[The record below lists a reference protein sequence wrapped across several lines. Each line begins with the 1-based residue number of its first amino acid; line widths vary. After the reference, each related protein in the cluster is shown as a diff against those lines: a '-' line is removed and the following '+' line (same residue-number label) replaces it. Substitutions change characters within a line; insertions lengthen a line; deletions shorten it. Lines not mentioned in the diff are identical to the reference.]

1 MLGWE
6 IRCVKGN
13 VRPCVSPEAEDGR
26 ATTSEVL
33 LCSLAH
39 DSHLTFRP
47 MTRPLTTLG
56 FAATVPL
63 LLATTAT
70 DIATADTFGSVPGVA
85 VRLPLKQDP
94 AEWVSVYVALEGKP
108 VIETLD
114 LQQPLDAPANLERAQ
129 RQRDVLRKQHKYATA
144 QVESL
149 GGQVVADLSRL
160 VNALQ
165 VRIPANRAHRLA
177 ELSDA
182 VRVEPVPMYQRS
194 LASAVPFVGAPEA
207 WENLPATGAG
217 IKVGIID
224 TGIDYLHADFGGSGN
239 PDEYKNNDRTV
250 IEPGTFPTS
259 KVIGGYDFVGD
270 AYNGTNTAEPDEDP
284 LDCFEEEST
293 AIAGGHGTHVAGIA
307 AGIGVNLDGT
317 PFDGSYLAS
326 LDPSMFRVYPGVA
339 PDASLYALRIFGCD
353 GSTNMVASAIDWA
366 VDPND
371 DGDFSDHLDVVNLSL
386 GGEYGLQTELEA
398 TQIRNATAAGVL
410 LVVAAGNSGDVFFVT
425 GEPATYTETLSVAA
439 SVDVLSYQALRI
451 DAPAAVAGDV
461 PCAEGVFTVP
471 LAVAGPIT
479 GQLAATQP
487 ADACDTLL
495 NSVELSGNVA
505 FIDRGDCTFVDKVQR
520 AYEAGAVAVVVADNV
535 DQEAPFTMGGD
546 GSQKPIPAVM
556 IRLAD
561 AEPLRPYLSGG
572 VTVTLDAHNLFAF
585 DIASD
590 QIASFSSRGPR
601 SQDGMLKPDISAPG
615 MSITSAG
622 VGSGSYPRDMSGTS
636 MACPMAAGAAAVL
649 REAHPALSALEIKAM
664 MMNTTA
670 PLANGAGVPV
680 PVSLGGA
687 GRLRVADAAAQVV
700 TATAAE
706 PNGAVSLSFGRV
718 ATALTYSDTRDI
730 VITNHGDTD
739 QTFTTSASPTYELS
753 GASVTVSPTTITV
766 PANSTATISATLT
779 IEPDQLPIEA
789 IDPHTPAELIIRDE
803 PYARQFVNEYGG
815 HVLLSDSS
823 HPPLRV
829 PFYAIVRAADRHE
842 ADTAVTCIVGDDQ
855 PISVPLTGIGT
866 HKEPVVS
873 VFQHILSH
881 PTDPLAK
888 PIERINDL
896 GEVGVANDLATMPFA
911 EASLYFAIS
920 VAGDWTTPARGVMS
934 LVGIAIDINGDQNQ
948 DYLTYAEPYSA
959 FRFRDILR
967 ATTYRLSTGERV
979 GRTDLNV
986 VRRDDLNTELFNSNV
1001 VILPVP
1007 LAALSEL
1014 TEDAASLSFFAF
1026 TQHLSVPM
1034 MRETTPWVTY
1044 DPTHAPIDTAR
1055 DGHDGTPLY
1064 GPGEPIRVH
1073 LDEDVIGA
1081 GPRPS
1086 LLLLHHSNEMNMRT
1100 EVVSLEDVGVAY
1112 PSDLTVAQQAPST
1125 MVATAEQSWTIQ
1137 VENAGGADAR
1147 DVAVA
1152 LSVTNGATVT
1162 DMISEQGPCA
1172 SATCHIDALAV
1183 GESATVTVTVQS
1195 GNGSFEAT
1203 AEVSNAASCEV
1214 DETNNQSTAEIE
1226 VTGGTGSTGDGGI
1239 SADVA
1244 EFTPGGGCSCRAATT
1259 TSSNAGWLLLG
1270 LAGLWGWRRR
1280 R

>member
-1 MLGWE
+1 MT
-6 IRCVKGN
+6 R
-13 VRPCVSPEAEDGR
+13 
-26 ATTSEVL
+26 
-33 LCSLAH
+33 SLA
-39 DSHLTFRP
+39 
-47 MTRPLTTLG
+47 TLG

-70 DIATADTFGSVPGVA
+70 DVATAEPLGSVPGVA

-114 LQQPLDAPANLERAQ
+114 LQQPLDAPANIERAL
-129 RQRDVLRKQHKYATA
+129 RQRDVLRKQHKYVTA

-149 GGQVVADLSRL
+149 GGKVVADLSRL

-165 VRIPANRAHRLA
+165 VRIPANRVARLA
-177 ELSDA
+177 ELSDT
-182 VRVEPVPMYQRS
+182 VRVEPVPMYKRS

-217 IKVGIID
+217 IKVGILD

-239 PDEYKNNDRTV
+239 PDDYKANDRTV
-250 IEPGTFPTS
+250 VEPGTFPTS
-259 KVIGGYDFVGD
+259 KVVGGYDFVGD
-270 AYNGTNTAEPDEDP
+270 AYDGYTAPEPDDDP

-317 PFDGSYLAS
+317 PFEGSYLAS
-326 LDPSMFRVYPGVA
+326 LDPSMFRVFPGVA
-339 PDASLYALRIFGCD
+339 PEASLYALRIFGCD
-353 GSTNMVASAIDWA
+353 GATNMVAPAIDWA

-371 DGDFSDHLDVVNLSL
+371 DGDFSDHLDVVNLSV
-386 GGEYGLQTELEA
+386 GGNFGLQTQIEA
-398 TQIRNATAAGVL
+398 TQITNATAAGVL
-410 LVVAAGNSGDVFFVT
+410 LVVAAGNAGDVFFVT
-425 GEPATYTETLSVAA
+425 GEPSTYTETISVAA
-439 SVDVLSYQALRI
+439 SVDLLSYQALRI

-461 PCAEGVFTVP
+461 PCAEGAFTVP

-479 GQLAATQP
+479 GPLTATQP

-495 NSVELSGNVA
+495 NPSELDGNIA

-520 AYEAGAVAVVVADNV
+520 AYEAGAVAVVMADNV
-535 DQEAPFTMGGD
+535 DQEAPMMMGGD

-561 AEPLRPYLSGG
+561 ADPLRPYLSGG
-572 VTVTLDAHNLFAF
+572 ITVTLDAHNLFAF
-585 DIASD
+585 DITSD
-590 QIASFSSRGPR
+590 QMASFSSRGPR
-601 SQDGMLKPDISAPG
+601 SLDGMLKPDISAPG
-615 MSITSAG
+615 MSILSAG
-622 VGSGSYPRDMSGTS
+622 VGSGSFARDNSGTS
-636 MACPMAAGAAAVL
+636 MACPMVTGAAAVL
-649 REAHPALSALEIKAM
+649 REAYPDLSALDIKAM
-664 MMNTTA
+664 LMNTTA

-687 GRLRVADAAAQVV
+687 GRLRVYDAASQVV
-700 TATAAE
+700 TAAAAE
-706 PNGAVSLSFGRV
+706 PSGAVSISFGRV
-718 ATALTYSDTRDI
+718 ATAETYSNTRDI

-739 QTFTTSASPTYELS
+739 QTFATSASPTYELS
-753 GASVTVSPTTITV
+753 GASVTVSPSSITV
-766 PANSTATISATLT
+766 PAKSTATVSATLT

-789 IDPHTPAELIIRDE
+789 VDPHTPAELIIRDE
-803 PYARQFVNEYGG
+803 PYARHFVNEYGG
-815 HVLLSDSS
+815 HVVLSDTT
-823 HPPLRV
+823 HPPIRV

-855 PISVPLTGIGT
+855 PITIPLTGVGT

-873 VFQHILSH
+873 VFQHIMSH

-888 PIERINDL
+888 PGDRLHDL
-896 GEVGVANDLATMPFA
+896 AEVGIANDLASLPFA
-911 EASLYFAIS
+911 DASLYFAIS
-920 VAGDWTTPARGVMS
+920 VAGDWTTPAQGVFS
-934 LVGIAIDINGDQNQ
+934 LVGIKIDVDGDQIA
-948 DYLTYAEPYSA
+948 DYVTYAEPYST
-959 FRFRDILR
+959 FRFRDVLR

-979 GRTDLNV
+979 ARMDLNV
-986 VRRDDLNTELFNSNV
+986 ARRDELNTELFNSNV

-1014 TEDAASLSFFAF
+1014 TEDSAALSFNVF
-1026 TQHLSVPM
+1026 TQTLTFPYVPDA
-1034 MRETTPWVTY
+1034 TSWVNY
-1044 DPTHAPIDTAR
+1044 DPTQAPIDTAR
-1055 DGHDGTPLY
+1055 DGHKGTPLY

-1073 LDEDVIGA
+1073 LNEDAIGA

-1086 LLLLHHSNEMNMRT
+1086 LLLLHHSNEMKMRA

-1125 MVATAEQSWTIQ
+1125 MVATTEQSWTVQ

-1147 DVAVA
+1147 DVAIA

-1162 DMISEQGPCA
+1162 AMQSEQGQCV
-1172 SATCHIDALAV
+1172 SSTCHIVGLAV
-1183 GESATVTVTVQS
+1183 GETATVTVTVQA
-1195 GNGSFEAT
+1195 GNASFEAT
-1203 AEVSNAASCEV
+1203 AKVSNAASCEV
-1214 DETNNQSTAEIE
+1214 DESNNQTTTEIA
-1226 VTGGTGSTGDGGI
+1226 VTGGGTVPTGDGGI

-1259 TSSNAGWLLLG
+1259 TSSYAGWFLLG
-1270 LAGLWGWRRR
+1270 LAGLWRWRRSASSK
-1280 R
+1280 